1 MLSRVWRR
9 FGVRALKSSPL
20 FWLGEAGF
28 CTDCCQLLSGGSG
41 FAWGTYSWHMTESG
55 CNAAS
60 RSVGTF
66 WRCTRRVVF
75 AGRGLGWLQNNT
87 HANNESRR
95 LGPRLF
101 DSAAASLDKT
111 EILHKS
117 NGTAWL
123 FFFFVG
129 GQKQAAREFST
140 CLCQI
145 KSWRS
150 CQTKLGHE
158 AHRDIRRGALSRLLV
173 PTAAD
178 QRKCRLE
185 KPACSLHT
193 NFLSLVAV
201 SPIGPLPAKTMSPS
215 FIASPG
221 RVARR
226 PDPIMSSQDGRPR
239 HTTGHVCSG
248 FGKVGAVSFGSE
260 ESQSPFFCLT
270 HWAKDTLAKLSN

>member
-1 MLSRVWRR
+1 MLHRFRRPRSGLAAEQHTPTTKADGLARDFLTPPPPPLIKRR
-9 FGVRALKSSPL
+9 F
-20 FWLGEAGF
+20 
-28 CTDCCQLLSGGSG
+28 CTI
-41 FAWGTYSWHMTESG
+41 AM
-55 CNAAS
+55 A
-60 RSVGTF
+60 
-66 WRCTRRVVF
+66 RR
-75 AGRGLGWLQNNT
+75 G
-87 HANNESRR
+87 
-95 LGPRLF
+95 
-101 DSAAASLDKT
+101 
-111 EILHKS
+111 
-117 NGTAWL
+117 
-123 FFFFVG
+123 FFFEG

-215 FIASPG
+215 FIASHG

-248 FGKVGAVSFGSE
+248 FGEVGAVSLGSE
-260 ESQSPFFCLT
+260 ESQSLFCLT